1 VKRSLPK
8 LHAVTTNSILEH
20 PDYAARARALS
31 VSSEV
36 ALHIRSRRLGGR
48 ELFQVAL
55 LMQEST
61 AETGTAIFV
70 NDRADVARAAEV
82 NGLHLPA
89 SGLPVAAARRIL
101 GVDRLIGCSTHS
113 VTEAHAAR
121 DAGADYV
128 FLGPIWRTPSHPDR
142 PPLGPEIISQIDGIP
157 VIAIG
162 GVTPKLVAAA
172 VEAGA
177 YGVAAITS
185 LWHAPDPNMV
195 ARRMLLSFHL

>member
-8 LHAVTTNSILEH
+8 LHAVTHNSILEH
-20 PDYAARARALS
+20 PDYAERACSLA

-36 ALHIRSRRLGGR
+36 ALHLRSRTLGGR
-48 ELFQVAL
+48 ELFQLARLMLESVAD
-55 LMQEST
+55 
-61 AETGTAIFV
+61 TGTAVLV
-70 NDRADVARAAEV
+70 NDRADVARAAELD
-82 NGLHLPA
+82 GLHLPA

-101 GVDRLIGCSTHS
+101 GADRLIGCSTHS
-113 VTEAHAAR
+113 VSEAHAAR

-128 FLGPIWRTPSHPDR
+128 FLGPIWSTPSHPDQA
-142 PPLGPEIISQIDGIP
+142 PLGPEIISQIEGIP

-162 GVTPKLVAAA
+162 GVTPKLVAVA

-185 LWHAPDPNMV
+185 LWYAGEPNAV